1 VPGFAEA
8 LAAYTRDLSSGR
20 PTILSE
26 TLGTYRAKTH
36 ALGFSSAGGVALL
49 VAGLIGVGVAV
60 SGTVLVAIA
69 PDEDQLSG
77 LAILLCWAAGAVVA
91 ALLGFVVWVVD
102 AAAHE
107 LRKAADDK
115 SRSPV

>member
-1 VPGFAEA
+1 
-8 LAAYTRDLSSGR
+8 
-20 PTILSE
+20 
-26 TLGTYRAKTH
+26 
-36 ALGFSSAGGVALL
+36 
-49 VAGLIGVGVAV
+49 
-60 SGTVLVAIA
+60 VAIA